1 MSRALEGQDKLG
13 PTFGVAWR
21 ILQARTAPIDT
32 GSGGR
37 WESWAPPKTKP
48 KKNSWMQ
55 TRSRERKRERSCGWA
70 RMRDKENLDRRV
82 HTIQKPSLIVKP
94 KVTLQF
100 CGLSVKWKH
109 KAYTAN
115 WRNTNCD
122 KQTDPHYI
130 CSSPLRK
137 VSSCCVIISYEAVC
151 PVCSY
156 QVLFISICK
165 HKEKQST

>member
-1 MSRALEGQDKLG
+1 
-13 PTFGVAWR
+13 
-21 ILQARTAPIDT
+21 
-32 GSGGR
+32 
-37 WESWAPPKTKP
+37 
-48 KKNSWMQ
+48 MQ

-70 RMRDKENLDRRV
+70 RMSEQENLDRRV
-82 HTIQKPSLIVKP
+82 LTIQKPSLIVKP

-130 CSSPLRK
+130 CSSPLWK

-165 HKEKQST
+165 HKESNRPNSCLMFAESPRRTRWFRIHHRWHFLRFIKLLFTQQLSKLSDFIR